1 VIVPDDYMRRLAKV
15 HQVIEERSGGKVYE
29 QFEIEG
35 VCHSHLR
42 LSTRSRNEGELEI
55 LITIQPPPARRWRI
69 TIEEL

>member
-1 VIVPDDYMRRLAKV
+1 MAHIARV
-15 HQVIEERSGGKVYE
+15 HQVIEERPGGKVYE
-29 QFEIEG
+29 HFEIDG
-35 VCHSHLR
+35 IAHSHLR